1 MQIELKNIYKTFNKQ
16 VIFNNISYTFN
27 SGKIYGIIGPNGIG
41 KTTLFRCI
49 TGLLALDSGQI
60 KINDKDVTI
69 SSRNEVVNNISY
81 LLSNQVILHL
91 SGFDNAK
98 LFGDLYGIDTKR
110 IEELFKEFDLL
121 HAKDKKV
128 KKYSLG
134 MQQRLTLIVSL
145 INYKRKII
153 ILDEPY
159 LGLDPIGIQCL
170 NNKLLKLKENGYLII
185 LSNHQ
190 LHESEK
196 IFDEVIFFTS
206 NGIISRN
213 IKQQK
218 EDLVTLFNQI
228 YVKREDVKNEWKI

>member
-1 MQIELKNIYKTFNKQ
+1 MQIELKNIYKAFNKQ
-16 VIFNNISYTFN
+16 VIFDNISYTFN

-49 TGLLALDSGQI
+49 TGLLELDGGQI

-69 SSRNEVVNNISY
+69 SSRDEVVNNISY

-98 LFGDLYGIDTKR
+98 LFGNLYGIDNKR
-110 IEELFKEFDLL
+110 IEELFKEFDLF

-228 YVKREDVKNEWKI
+228 YVKREDVKNE